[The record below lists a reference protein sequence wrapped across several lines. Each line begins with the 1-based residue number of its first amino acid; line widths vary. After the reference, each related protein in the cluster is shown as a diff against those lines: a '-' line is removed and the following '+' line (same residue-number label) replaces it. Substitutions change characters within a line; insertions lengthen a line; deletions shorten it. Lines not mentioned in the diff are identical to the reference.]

1 MRNAGVKLR
10 LWRARVPRVCAG
22 ARSCALLAALMLA
35 PQAIWAG
42 PQADEDLSHQI
53 FNVMLKLPGVAAGV
67 RVVHAKGIVC
77 KGNFKAYKEAAA
89 LSRAAHF
96 SGGSVPVTI
105 RFSDGAA
112 SPEIPD
118 NSPDAFP
125 RGMAI
130 RFMRPGDKQ
139 TDIVAISHDGFI
151 VGNGEDFLALQ
162 KAVVETDTSKP
173 HPWPFETF
181 LATHPRAV
189 KFVQEPK
196 AMPSSFATTA
206 FYGNNAF
213 VFVNQ
218 AGTKQ
223 AGRYQILPVAGQHNL
238 SAAEAQAATPNFL
251 PDELRKRL
259 KSGQVKFRLVVQL
272 ANAGD
277 PTNDASIVWPDDRR
291 TVEMGTITITS
302 VVADSDAAQKEL
314 AFDPIK
320 LTDGIELSDDPLPE
334 IRSKVYALSVTRRRG
349 Q

>member
-1 MRNAGVKLR
+1 V
-10 LWRARVPRVCAG
+10 
-22 ARSCALLAALMLA
+22 LLPLLMLA
-35 PQAIWAG
+35 PQALRAG
-42 PQADEDLSHQI
+42 PQAAEDLSHQI
-53 FNVMLKLPGVAAGV
+53 FDVMLKLPGDTPGV

-77 KGNFKAYKEAAA
+77 KGNFKAYKEASA

-96 SGGSVPVTI
+96 TGGSVPVTI

-112 SPEIPD
+112 DPAIPD

-130 RFMRPGDKQ
+130 RFMLPGDKQ
-139 TDIVAISHDGFI
+139 TDIVAISHNGFI

-162 KAVVETDTSKP
+162 KAVVETNTSKP

-181 LATHPRAV
+181 LTTHPRAV

-196 AMPSSFATTA
+196 PMPASFATKA

-213 VFVNQ
+213 VFVNA

-223 AGRYQILPVAGQHNL
+223 AGRYQILPVAGEHYL
-238 SAAEAQAATPNFL
+238 SAAEAKAAAPNFL
-251 PDELRKRL
+251 PDELRARL
-259 KSGQVKFRLVVQL
+259 RAGQVKFRLVVQL
-272 ANAGD
+272 PNAGD
-277 PTNDASIVWPDDRR
+277 PINDASIIWPDDRR

-302 VVADSDAAQKEL
+302 VAADSDAAQKEL
-314 AFDPIK
+314 AFDPIR

-334 IRSKVYALSVTRRRG
+334 LRSKVYALSVTRRHG
-349 Q
+349 P